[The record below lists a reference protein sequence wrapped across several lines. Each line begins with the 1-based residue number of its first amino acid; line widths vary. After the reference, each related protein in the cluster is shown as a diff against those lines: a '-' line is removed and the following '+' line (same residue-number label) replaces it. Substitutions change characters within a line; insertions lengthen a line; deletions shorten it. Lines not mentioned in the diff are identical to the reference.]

1 MCDINSML
9 TSQEWHVTDLQACP
23 LPWATPG
30 KAVRLLDRIGVS
42 THLSDDAHVDTFR
55 ARPTFNLGSV
65 ASDRDPAVIEI
76 EQLRYVRI
84 GTRNLP
90 AATDFAQRILGL
102 QLIEKTDEQAIFRSD
117 FRDHTLVY
125 QVGDPSQQS
134 VGLEVRTQVA
144 LERAVATLA
153 ANGITATAADAR
165 ALARRKA
172 RAMASFRDR
181 SGNTFELVVRP
192 ETSGWRYFPS
202 RDAGV
207 TGLAAVA
214 LRTISNGAD
223 EALWTTLFN
232 GRVSDW
238 VGDAAF
244 IRFDNAHHRLALHP
258 SNRAGVLAIEY
269 GVEGMN
275 QIMQAMYFLRSAQVK
290 IVHGPGR
297 RPTSDQLFLTFVG
310 PDDILF
316 SYVAEGARIADD
328 GAHRPRQFARKRLSF
343 CAWGS
348 ESTVPEFA
356 VSED

>member
-1 MCDINSML
+1 
-9 TSQEWHVTDLQACP
+9 
-23 LPWATPG
+23 
-30 KAVRLLDRIGVS
+30 
-42 THLSDDAHVDTFR
+42 
-55 ARPTFNLGSV
+55 
-65 ASDRDPAVIEI
+65 VIEI
-76 EQLRYVRI
+76 EQLRYVRL

-90 AATDFAQRILGL
+90 AAVDFAQRILGL
-102 QLIEKTDEQAIFRSD
+102 QLIDRTDEQAAFRSD

-125 QVGDPSQQS
+125 EIGDPARQC
-134 VGLEVRTQVA
+134 VGLELRTQAA
-144 LERAVATLA
+144 LDRAVAALA
-153 ANGITATAADAR
+153 ANGLKPTIADAQ
-165 ALARRKA
+165 ALSRRKA
-172 RAMASFRDR
+172 RAMASFRDH
-181 SGNTFELVVRP
+181 SGNTFELLVRP

-214 LRTISNGAD
+214 LRTTANGMD

-244 IRFDNAHHRLALHP
+244 IRFDDAHHRLALHP
-258 SNRAGVLAIEY
+258 STRAGVLAIEY
-269 GVEGMN
+269 AVEGMN
-275 QIMQAMYFLRSAQVK
+275 QIMQAMYFLQSAQVK

-297 RPTSDQLFLTFVG
+297 RPTSDQIFLTFAG
-310 PDDILF
+310 PDDMLF
-316 SYVAEGARIADD
+316 SYVAEGMRISDD

-356 VSED
+356 PDQD